1 MPWKFA
7 ESSQKFHLKQNF
19 LEKTPEPGKSSKF
32 ICVTFTQITVG
43 KGLEEITRTFSL
55 KNFQRALW
63 DCLLKYSAQPVQK
76 NNICH
81 ECSTYLKIESWTIFQ
96 YHYQYSSIIIII
108 IVVITK
114 MTVIT
119 ISSVLFCFFFWHIH
133 VTLLYTLQIFHI
145 TSLPMESSTK
155 LYQQW

>member
-1 MPWKFA
+1 M
-7 ESSQKFHLKQNF
+7 QKVHKNF
-19 LEKTPEPGKSSKF
+19 ICSKISSKKHQSQENHQSSF
-32 ICVTFTQITVG
+32 VLLLHNTVG

-63 DCLLKYSAQPVQK
+63 DCPLKYSAQPVQK

-81 ECSTYLKIESWTIFQ
+81 ECSTYLKIESRTIFQ

-119 ISSVLFCFFFWHIH
+119 ISSVLLFFFRHIH

-145 TSLPMESSTK
+145 TSLSMES
-155 LYQQW
+155 

>member
-1 MPWKFA
+1 MPRKFA
-7 ESSQKFHLKQNF
+7 ESSQKFHLQQNF
-19 LEKTPEPGKSSKF
+19 LEKHQSQENHQSSF
-32 ICVTFTQITVG
+32 VLLLHNTVG

-63 DCLLKYSAQPVQK
+63 DCPLKYSAQPVQK

-145 TSLPMESSTK
+145 TSLSMESSTK

>member
-1 MPWKFA
+1 M
-7 ESSQKFHLKQNF
+7 QKVHKNF
-19 LEKTPEPGKSSKF
+19 ICSKISSKKHQSQENHQSSF
-32 ICVTFTQITVG
+32 VLLLHNTVG
-43 KGLEEITRTFSL
+43 KGLEEITWTFSL

-63 DCLLKYSAQPVQK
+63 DCLLKYSARPVQK

-96 YHYQYSSIIIII
+96 YHYQYSSIII
-108 IVVITK
+108 VVITK

-119 ISSVLFCFFFWHIH
+119 ISSVLLFFFWHIH

-145 TSLPMESSTK
+145 TSLSMESSTK